1 MTLAPVP
8 HAVRHVRR
16 TRRRFGGFTLLEL
29 MIVVTIIAISA
40 ALAAPAIGR
49 AMAISRAD
57 RATHDLLRI
66 VRNARSLS
74 LTYGRAYLLR
84 FNSTGD
90 GRAELWQGTTSA
102 CRLENWT
109 NIVAAGNCQAP
120 GAPSD
125 NCVDYVDSASYDGG
139 YHHVRLTSV
148 AGVDVCFQPN
158 GDALTR
164 PTGGAGV
171 WVVPPNGVVNF
182 QVDRMEATT
191 TPDPVRGVVLPFGA
205 APRRLR

>member
-1 MTLAPVP
+1 
-8 HAVRHVRR
+8 
-16 TRRRFGGFTLLEL
+16 
-29 MIVVTIIAISA
+29 MIVVAIVAISA

-57 RATHDLLRI
+57 RATHDVLRI

-74 LTYGRAYLLR
+74 LSFGRAYLLR
-84 FNSTGD
+84 FDTLGD
-90 GRAELWQGTTSA
+90 GRVELWQGTTSA
-102 CRLENWT
+102 CRLQNWT
-109 NIVAAGNCQAP
+109 PITAGGNCQAP

-125 NCVDYVDSASYDGG
+125 NCVDYVDAVTYDSGF
-139 YHHVRLTSV
+139 HHVRISSV

-164 PTGGAGV
+164 TTGAAGA
-171 WVVPPNGVVNF
+171 WVVPVNGVVRF
-182 QVDRMEATT
+182 QVDRLEASA
-191 TPDPVRGVVLPFGA
+191 TPDPVRQVVLPFGA